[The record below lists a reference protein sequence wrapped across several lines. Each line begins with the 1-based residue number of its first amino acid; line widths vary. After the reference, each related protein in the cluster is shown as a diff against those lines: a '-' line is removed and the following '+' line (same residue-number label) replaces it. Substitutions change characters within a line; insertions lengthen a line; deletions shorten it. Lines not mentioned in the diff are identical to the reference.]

1 MEDIA
6 DSPATDGQDLVDDWE
21 DRLDA
26 IVLSQ
31 GANSVTIPGP
41 NNSTNQVSDPTEKY
55 FWTPN
60 AATVLAVEQFI
71 FTDLDTSAD
80 MSVEM
85 RTAGSGTVVPS
96 ALSGR
101 ISTGEPTVR
110 GDLSVVAPVDPVDPT
125 TGNSVTLTLPAG
137 QTSGDIFIRFQ
148 QQESG
153 LGDVSS
159 LSSDTGNRYLTR
171 LQLFGTDT
179 VDIEVRCAET
189 LPDSINTGGQDLND
203 NWEEYAEAVT
213 LYAPVAG
220 TITLKGPNHPDIESG
235 ESDTTE
241 TYSWQ
246 AAGSDHSALRA
257 WMIAY
262 VLLTDAQK
270 AEATITLADGAS
282 VVEAA
287 ELSGRISTGKP
298 TVRGDLSIVAPPA
311 ILPSLLSGRIST
323 GEAYCS
329 GRPICCSTSADSSL
343 PQLSGR
349 ISTGEAYC
357 SGRPIPLL

>member
-41 NNSTNQVSDPTEKY
+41 NNSTNQVSDDTEKY

-80 MSVEM
+80 MSVEL

-110 GDLSVVAPVDPVDPT
+110 GDLSVVAPVDPVAPT

-137 QTSGDIFIRFQ
+137 QTSGDILYGFSNRRAALAMYPLYLLI
-148 QQESG
+148 
-153 LGDVSS
+153 LGI
-159 LSSDTGNRYLTR
+159 G
-171 LQLFGTDT
+171 
-179 VDIEVRCAET
+179 I
-189 LPDSINTGGQDLND
+189 
-203 NWEEYAEAVT
+203 
-213 LYAPVAG
+213 
-220 TITLKGPNHPDIESG
+220 
-235 ESDTTE
+235 
-241 TYSWQ
+241 
-246 AAGSDHSALRA
+246 
-257 WMIAY
+257 
-262 VLLTDAQK
+262 
-270 AEATITLADGAS
+270 
-282 VVEAA
+282 
-287 ELSGRISTGKP
+287 
-298 TVRGDLSIVAPPA
+298 
-311 ILPSLLSGRIST
+311 
-323 GEAYCS
+323 
-329 GRPICCSTSADSSL
+329 
-343 PQLSGR
+343 
-349 ISTGEAYC
+349 
-357 SGRPIPLL
+357 